1 MESEYEMYFKEFLRK
16 RRLDMGLTQ
25 EKLAQM
31 VHVSKSAVTKW
42 ESGRGFPD
50 RVNLRQLSQ
59 VLGISMETMNGMY
72 EGNEKCAYEL
82 IVNDI
87 IEVLNSHG
95 YDVIKKEEVKNE
107 EDIS

>member
-1 MESEYEMYFKEFLRK
+1 MESEYEMHFKEFLRK

-25 EKLAQM
+25 EELSKM

-59 VLGISMETMNGMY
+59 VLGVSQETMNGMC
-72 EGNEKCAYEL
+72 EGNEKYTYEL

-87 IEVLNSHG
+87 IEVLNLHG
-95 YDVIKKEEVKNE
+95 YDVVKREETNE
-107 EDIS
+107 ENNN